1 MAYIGRN
8 LETKGVIMAL
18 LTLVLMN
25 IGCEDKIDNL
35 AVDPS
40 EEKTVEVILDLGIA
54 DEEDGTGVSTSPS
67 SKTGSSNSRSAFE
80 VVPVSGVQTKADT
93 DNPGQLY
100 NLEIWQYDA
109 NGNKINSQKYGQ
121 VLGNKTIGSSFTAT
135 LTEANNCQLLLIARG
150 TTADF
155 GSLSGKNLSD
165 VQGMTVEAKTSNISG
180 INTDATG
187 DGLKNMPYYLLLKD
201 VNITSDGKIQNPD
214 GKDVR
219 LLLKRLAVKVQ
230 LDWTISSAMTSA
242 GYVLKE
248 VKLCQ
253 VPAHYRLIP
262 KTETTDKWGEVYPT
276 SVAEFVDYYRLTGA
290 DIESGE
296 TTTNTVWIPANA
308 RGVSAYAT
316 SPIYRNKEN
325 ANVAATYAE
334 FVVDNSKK
342 KERLYYRAYLGG
354 NETNDFNLLENKN
367 YNWTVNINKAD
378 YTNDPRIQL
387 LDQTPVE
394 STNLQPTSN
403 CFMMRPGTNICFNPY
418 AHEAGTNGWNT
429 ELTNGG
435 TIQSGKE
442 IKKVEVLWQTKD
454 AGTSGDLVMG
464 YIIDDTNH
472 QNLVNL
478 TDGGDVNSARIHV
491 KVPVTNGGNAVI
503 AAKNSSGTIVWSW
516 HIWISDYVPVGLTG
530 DITTVSRDAAIQKAQ
545 AATQG
550 GMVQVYG
557 GISWTDPAGA
567 FYKKVIMDRNLGAI
581 RAGIQ
586 NNLLDG
592 VRTFGLLYQG
602 GRKDPFFCS
611 ADGTAKETK
620 TIYDGDGRETS
631 IIKER
636 NSDVT
641 AYDNTIQNPSTYY
654 LVNSGNE
661 ENIAFNKRLDAWGS
675 TGSKTIYDPCPKGW
689 RVPSN
694 KGGGS
699 DPKQCM
705 MAGFGSTNLSWV
717 PGNQSPSDNST
728 LKYYD
733 GTTLKIFNTSSV
745 ASSTFVGSGFIYTK
759 GSGDVMELNKI
770 SNKSAFFPGVSLRE
784 QNTGKY
790 REKEGTVPIY
800 NNTVY
805 IWASSVN
812 SNVHYIYQFQSS
824 KLYFQH
830 TISRAF
836 GFSVRCV
843 QDN

>member
-54 DEEDGTGVSTSPS
+54 DEEDGTGVSTSQS

-187 DGLKNMPYYLLLKD
+187 EGLKNMPYYLLLKD
-201 VNITSDGKIQNPD
+201 VDITSDGKIQNPD

-276 SVAEFVDYYRLTGA
+276 SVVEFVDYYRLTGA

-530 DITTVSRDAAIQKAQ
+530 DITTVSRNAAIQKAQ

-557 GISWTDPAGA
+557 GISWTDPTGA

-620 TIYDGDGRETS
+620 TIYDGDGREIS
-631 IIKER
+631 IDKVK
-636 NSDVT
+636 NKDVT
-641 AYDNTIQNPSTYY
+641 NYDDTIQNPSTFY
-654 LVNSGNE
+654 LANSGNE
-661 ENIAFNKRLDAWGS
+661 EKNVFNKKLDAWGS
-675 TGSKTIYDPCPKGW
+675 SGSKTIYDPCPKGW
-689 RVPSN
+689 RIPSN
-694 KGGGS
+694 KGAGN

-717 PGNQSPSDNST
+717 PGGVDPQNNNT

-733 GTTLKIFNTSSV
+733 GTTLRDFRTNNL
-745 ASSTFVGSGFIYTK
+745 AASTFVGSGFIYTEA
-759 GSGDVMELNKI
+759 SRDEMTLDKI

-784 QNTGKY
+784 QSTGKY
-790 REKEGTVPIY
+790 REAQVS

-805 IWASSVN
+805 LWASDVDGN
-812 SNVHYIYQFQSS
+812 NLHQIYQFQYSM
-824 KLYFQH
+824 LYFKH